1 MSNRPFGAEDMAR
14 RRKRSVIMAL
24 VLAALMVLF
33 FATTIVRIGSNF
45 TAMSGG

>member
-1 MSNRPFGAEDMAR
+1 MNNTPFSPADMAR
-14 RRKRSVIMAL
+14 RKKRSLVMAL
-24 VLAALMVLF
+24 ILAVLVILF

>member
-1 MSNRPFGAEDMAR
+1 MNNTPFNPADMAR

-33 FATTIVRIGSNF
+33 FAATIVRIGSNF
-45 TAMSGG
+45 AAMAGG